1 MPFPSAVMRNRVD
14 EFVAK
19 PRRALFS
26 LAAPVA
32 IAMFVQTMY
41 NIVDTAFVGRLGA
54 ASIAALTFAFPIFF
68 IMISLN
74 SGLGVGIN
82 SIVSRLLG
90 AKDKEAAENAAAHGI
105 IITAVFAIV
114 VYLFGRLTLG
124 PLYSLFGA
132 APEVQALSM
141 SYMTIILS
149 AVFFMFP
156 AYAMNSIFAAQGDT
170 RTPMIVQTFGF
181 VLNTILDPIFIYLLR
196 FGVRGAA
203 IATNIAIATTLLVY
217 IYFLRK
223 RSYLRV
229 DFRSFRFS
237 FSLCRGI
244 CRVGAPASLMML
256 TMSVYV
262 MFLNR
267 FMAHFGTDYV
277 AAFGLATRL
286 ESFVSLP
293 IFALSISLL
302 TLVGM
307 FYGAKR
313 NDLVR
318 SISWY
323 GTGIG
328 LLAAGGVGIL
338 FYAVPGV
345 FLRIFTQERLILM
358 IGSAYLRVDVLT
370 FPTMAI
376 AMIVSRVLQG
386 MGFGF
391 PGFIIN
397 VIRIFCVAVPLAYIF
412 VFVLGYGFL
421 SIAWAMVA
429 GGVTASI
436 LAFWWMGLK
445 FSHLPSAC

>member
-132 APEVQALSM
+132 APEVRALSM

-286 ESFVSLP
+286 ESLVSLP

-338 FYAVPGV
+338 FYAVPGL
-345 FLRIFTQERLILM
+345 FLRIFTQERVILM
-358 IGSAYLRVDVLT
+358 IGSAYLRIDVLT

-397 VIRIFCVAVPLAYIF
+397 VIRIFCVAVPLAYVF

-436 LAFWWMGLK
+436 LAFWWLGLK
-445 FSHLPSAC
+445 FSHLPGAC

>member
-1 MPFPSAVMRNRVD
+1 MHTIKNRVD
-14 EFVAK
+14 EFIAN
-19 PRRALFS
+19 PRRALFA

-68 IMISLN
+68 ILISLN

-82 SIVSRLLG
+82 SIISRLLG
-90 AKDKEAAENAAAHGI
+90 AKNKEAAENAAAHGI
-105 IITAVFAIV
+105 IMTAVFAV
-114 VYLFGRLTLG
+114 AVYFLGRITLR

-132 APEVQALSM
+132 TQDVRALSM
-141 SYMTIILS
+141 SYMTIILL

-170 RTPMIVQTFGF
+170 RTPMVVQTFGF
-181 VLNTILDPIFIYLLR
+181 ALNAILDPIFIYPMR

-203 IATNIAIATTLLVY
+203 IATDIAIAVTLLVY
-217 IYFLRK
+217 IYFLKK

-229 DFRSFRFS
+229 RLRHFRFS
-237 FSLCRGI
+237 FDLCREI

-277 AAFGLATRL
+277 ASFGLATRL
-286 ESFVSLP
+286 ESLVSLP

-307 FYGAKR
+307 F
-313 NDLVR
+313 
-318 SISWY
+318 
-323 GTGIG
+323 
-328 LLAAGGVGIL
+328 
-338 FYAVPGV
+338 
-345 FLRIFTQERLILM
+345 
-358 IGSAYLRVDVLT
+358 
-370 FPTMAI
+370 
-376 AMIVSRVLQG
+376 
-386 MGFGF
+386 
-391 PGFIIN
+391 
-397 VIRIFCVAVPLAYIF
+397 
-412 VFVLGYGFL
+412 
-421 SIAWAMVA
+421 
-429 GGVTASI
+429 
-436 LAFWWMGLK
+436 
-445 FSHLPSAC
+445 